1 MTNWN
6 IWKGCC
12 EFNEFCA
19 NCKVIKKGLTKFDVQ
34 IDDFDLPIHTKG
46 IGELELKYPSYT
58 IFNVCPLSDFFLE
71 NTDASREKYWNIMRL
86 RHDCLFV
93 ICTKRVERLAERMPK
108 EPLNNVAIV
117 LSVSTQKELDYALA
131 QEIPQSIKHLW
142 VSVTPM
148 KEEVSLAKLSNAKV
162 ANVSRIEYVYS
173 GGDIFGET
181 VTDFAWHSAL
191 AQECHDK
198 EIGYTFQSTGTL
210 FKIGE
215 KVYTIP
221 KDKQSEQATKA
232 NINVSKEVPI
242 KELEGTPLM
251 KGGFIWRVINNIL
264 VPLDE
269 NTREIKYDLLNQT
282 QSIIN
287 YGKF

>member
-1 MTNWN
+1 MINWN

-19 NCKVIKKGLTKFDVQ
+19 NCKVIREGFTKFNLQ
-34 IDDFDLPIHTKG
+34 IDDFDLPIQTKG
-46 IGELELKYPSYT
+46 FGEIELKYPSYT

-71 NTDASREKYWNIMRL
+71 NADSSREKYWNIMRL
-86 RHDCLFV
+86 RYDCLFV
-93 ICTKRVERLAERMPK
+93 ICTKRVERLAECIPK

-117 LSVSTQKELDYALA
+117 LSVSTQKELNYALA

-148 KEEVSLAKLSNAKV
+148 KEEVSLTKDSQT
-162 ANVSRIEYVYS
+162 SRIEYIYS
-173 GGDIFGET
+173 GGDLFGET
-181 VTDFAWHSAL
+181 ITDFAWHSAL
-191 AQECHDK
+191 AKECRER
-198 EIGYTFQSTGTL
+198 EIGYTFQSTGAL

-215 KVYTIP
+215 KVYAIP
-221 KDKQSEQATKA
+221 KDKQSDQAFKA

-242 KELEGTPLM
+242 KDLEGIPLA
-251 KGGFIWRVINNIL
+251 KGGLIWKVIDNIL
-264 VPLDE
+264 IPLDE

-282 QSIIN
+282 KRIIN
-287 YGKF
+287 YGRF

>member
-34 IDDFDLPIHTKG
+34 IDDFDLPIHTKSF
-46 IGELELKYPSYT
+46 GEIELKYPSYT

-93 ICTKRVERLAERMPK
+93 ICTKRIERLAECMPK

-148 KEEVSLAKLSNAKV
+148 KEEVSLTKLSNAKV
-162 ANVSRIEYVYS
+162 DN
-173 GGDIFGET
+173 
-181 VTDFAWHSAL
+181 
-191 AQECHDK
+191 
-198 EIGYTFQSTGTL
+198 IG
-210 FKIGE
+210 
-215 KVYTIP
+215 
-221 KDKQSEQATKA
+221 
-232 NINVSKEVPI
+232 
-242 KELEGTPLM
+242 LES
-251 KGGFIWRVINNIL
+251 FITCCSL
-264 VPLDE
+264 HFCSL
-269 NTREIKYDLLNQT
+269 
-282 QSIIN
+282 
-287 YGKF
+287 